1 VKVAVVGHVEWI
13 QFARVERVPLAGE
26 IVHPS
31 EDWEEP
37 GGGGAVAAVQLAKL
51 AGSCLFIT
59 ALGDDELGH
68 RAKDELERLGV
79 RVAVGW
85 RPERQRKAFVHVDAE
100 GERTITVIGERLGP
114 RGDESLPWGELVDA
128 DAVYFTAGDSAALRA
143 ARSARILVASVRGK
157 EVLAS
162 AGVQLDVLV
171 ASGNDRDERY
181 VPGDIEPVPVL
192 VVRTAGGEGGTL
204 LRPDGTTSH
213 WAAAPLPGRVVDAY
227 GAGDCF
233 AAGLTFGL
241 GDGRSTEDAL
251 ALGARCGAACMTGSG
266 PYEGQLRFPGA
277 PKP

>member
-1 VKVAVVGHVEWI
+1 VNVAVVGHVEWI
-13 QFARVERVPLAGE
+13 QFARLERVPLPGE
-26 IVHPS
+26 IVHAS
-31 EDWEEP
+31 EAWQEP
-37 GGGGAVAAVQLAKL
+37 GGGGAVAAVQLARL

-68 RAKDELERLGV
+68 RAEAELGRLGV
-79 RVAVGW
+79 RVAAAW
-85 RPERQRKAFVHVDAE
+85 RPEPQRKAFVQVDAG
-100 GERTITVIGERLGP
+100 GERTITVIGQRLGP
-114 RGDESLPWGELVDA
+114 RGDEPLPWDELADA

-157 EVLAS
+157 EALAS
-162 AGVQLDVLV
+162 AGIQLDVLV
-171 ASGNDRDERY
+171 ASGNDRGERY
-181 VPGDIEPVPVL
+181 VPGDIEPVPDL
-192 VVRTAGGEGGTL
+192 VVSTAGGEGGTL
-204 LRPDGTTSH
+204 LKADGTTSH

-251 ALGARCGAACMTGSG
+251 ALGARCGAACMTGRG
-266 PYEGQLRFPGA
+266 PYEAQLRSAGA

>member
-13 QFARVERVPLAGE
+13 QFARLEQVPLAGE
-26 IVHPS
+26 IVHAS
-31 EDWEEP
+31 EAWEEP
-37 GGGGAVAAVQLAKL
+37 GGGGAVAAVQLARL

-68 RAKDELERLGV
+68 RAEAELERLGV
-79 RVAVGW
+79 RVAAGW

-100 GERTITVIGERLGP
+100 GERTITVN
-114 RGDESLPWGELVDA
+114 A
-128 DAVYFTAGDSAALRA
+128 DAVYFTAGDSAALQA
-143 ARSARILVASVRGK
+143 GRSARILVASVRAK

-181 VPGDIEPVPVL
+181 VPGDIEPAPRL
-192 VVRTAGGEGGTL
+192 VARTAGREGGTL
-204 LRPDGTTSH
+204 VTPDGVTTR
-213 WAAAPLPGRVVDAY
+213 WAAAGLPSRVVDAY

-241 GDGRSTEDAL
+241 GEGWSTEDSL
-251 ALGARCGAACMTGSG
+251 ALGARCGAACMTGRG
-266 PYEGQLRFPGA
+266 PYDGQLRSAGA

>member
-13 QFARVERVPLAGE
+13 QFARVERVPLPGE
-26 IVHPS
+26 IVHAT
-31 EDWEEP
+31 EAWEEP
-37 GGGGAVAAVQLAKL
+37 GGGGAVAAGQLARL

-68 RAKDELERLGV
+68 RAKGELERLGV
-79 RVAVGW
+79 RVAAAW

-114 RGDESLPWGELVDA
+114 RGGEPLPWDELVDA

-181 VPGDIEPVPVL
+181 APGDIEPIPWL
-192 VVRTAGGEGGTL
+192 VARTAGREGGTL
-204 LRPDGTTSH
+204 LRPDGTTST
-213 WAAAPLPGRVVDAY
+213 WPAAPLPGPVVDAY

-251 ALGARCGAACMTGSG
+251 ALGARCGAACMTGRG
-266 PYEGQLRFPGA
+266 PYEGQLRLADG

>member
-13 QFARVERVPLAGE
+13 QFARVERVPSPGE
-26 IVHPS
+26 IVHAS
-31 EDWEEP
+31 EAWEEA
-37 GGGGAVAAVQLAKL
+37 GGGGAVAAVQLARL

-68 RAKDELERLGV
+68 RAEGELARLGV
-79 RVAVGW
+79 RVATGW
-85 RPERQRKAFVHVDAE
+85 RPEPQRKAYVYVDAQ

-114 RGDESLPWGELVDA
+114 RADEALPWDELVDA

-143 ARSARILVASVRGK
+143 ARRARILVASVRGK
-157 EVLAS
+157 EALAS

-171 ASGNDRDERY
+171 ASGNDRGERY
-181 VPGDIEPVPVL
+181 VPGDIEPVPGL
-192 VVRTAGGEGGTL
+192 VARTGGKEGGTL
-204 LRPDGTTSH
+204 LAPDGTTSR
-213 WAAAPLPGRVVDAY
+213 WAAASPPGPVVDAY

-241 GDGRSTEDAL
+241 GEKRSTEDAL
-251 ALGARCGAACMTGSG
+251 ALGARCGAACMTGRG
-266 PYEGQLRFPGA
+266 PYEGQLRFAGE